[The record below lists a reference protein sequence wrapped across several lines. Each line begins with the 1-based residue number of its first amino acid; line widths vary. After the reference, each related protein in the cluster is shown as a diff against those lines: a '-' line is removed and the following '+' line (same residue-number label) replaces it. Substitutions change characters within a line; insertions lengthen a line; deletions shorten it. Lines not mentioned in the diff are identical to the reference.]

1 MRQAGYKFA
10 FYPDIISYQHV
21 RNRLGKMLKQKFS
34 NGYWIGLTL
43 GVCPKCLSLYHFVP
57 FAFVMASFSLII
69 GLFITG
75 KAKLMRLKNVICKLT
90 KLMWSLYGGLALAMS
105 ATSIYKAKEKRNRT
119 NFLLPIIFLLLHFS
133 YGIGTVVGLIKMPKW
148 VKGLNKNGRN

>member
-1 MRQAGYKFA
+1 
-10 FYPDIISYQHV
+10 
-21 RNRLGKMLKQKFS
+21 
-34 NGYWIGLTL
+34 
-43 GVCPKCLSLYHFVP
+43 
-57 FAFVMASFSLII
+57 
-69 GLFITG
+69 
-75 KAKLMRLKNVICKLT
+75 
-90 KLMWSLYGGLALAMS
+90 MWSLYGGLALAMS